1 MYDVASKQLYLYME
15 LKPKNYIILF
25 TLFFAILIGI
35 QGYQLYNTYRLKQRE
50 VFADVKNNLDR
61 LEDSDSI
68 FDNNLLSKDIA
79 RDYYIKLVKKEITAE
94 GLKNLYKTHAQKTS
108 PELTKYVDSI
118 FRPLGMHVILRQE
131 ILGIYYKDVATPLVN
146 GPITVYTTKGTFH
159 NPTELSSSKWLTEKT
174 ETNKV
179 QDSVQSREILYVFS
193 VPRKTSFEV
202 VNLRWILFRELTS
215 LLLSTLLILAAF
227 IWLFYRTI
235 TNLRKQDKQI
245 AVLHDVV
252 DNISHELKTPIAT
265 LKIAAKT
272 LRKSPDDT
280 IIAVIE
286 RQVSRLEQTLDP
298 LNEHQTTTSLA
309 PITPDEL
316 ASIFSD
322 FQLCN
327 PTVKLIVAPSSN
339 MQICLN
345 PLDAA
350 TLFSNLMNNAAKY
363 GATQLNIRFEEQ
375 KNQLSIQVSDNGQ
388 GMEESEFPYIFE
400 KFYRIQK
407 NNIHDTKGLGI
418 GLFLVR
424 NIVKKYAG
432 DISVMSKLQQGT
444 TFVVLLPR

>member
-1 MYDVASKQLYLYME
+1 ME

-25 TLFFAILIGI
+25 ILFFAILIGI

-50 VFADVKNNLDR
+50 IFADIKKNLDR

-108 PELTKYVDSI
+108 AELTKYVDSI

-131 ILGIYYKDVATPLVN
+131 ILGIYYKDAATPLVD

-174 ETNKV
+174 ETNRT
-179 QDSVQSREILYVFS
+179 QDSIQSREILYVFS
-193 VPRKTSFEV
+193 VPRKTFFEV
-202 VNLRWILFRELTS
+202 VNLNWILFKELTS

-235 TNLRKQDKQI
+235 NNLRKQKKQI

-265 LKIAAKT
+265 LKIAART
-272 LRKSPDDT
+272 LQKSPDNT
-280 IIAVIE
+280 IVAVIE

-298 LNEHQTTTSLA
+298 LNESQNATSLSPTTA
-309 PITPDEL
+309 KEL
-316 ASIFSD
+316 QAIFND

-327 PTVKLIVAPSSN
+327 PTIKLIVEPSPN
-339 MQICLN
+339 LPICLN
-345 PLDAA
+345 PIDTA
-350 TLFSNLMNNAAKY
+350 TLFSNLMNNAVKY

-375 KNQLSIQVSDNGQ
+375 KDYLSIQVNDNGQ
-388 GMEESEFPYIFE
+388 GMEESELPYIFE

-407 NNIHDTKGLGI
+407 DNIHDTKGLGI

-432 DISVMSKLQQGT
+432 KISVISKLRQGT